1 MEEKA
6 MKQERKVYGE
16 HGFKHELSPPFHQGQ
31 IARLVLG
38 KEIEIETELHEFH
51 EDVAKELDFRDF
63 SEYIAFC
70 MKELARYWL
79 EVDPKRF
86 GELMAEAKS
95 RQHLLHNI
103 SLDD

>member
-6 MKQERKVYGE
+6 MKQDRKVYGE
-16 HGFKHELSPPFHQGQ
+16 HGFKHELAAPAYKGQ
-31 IARLVLG
+31 IAKLVLD
-38 KEIEIETELHEFH
+38 KEIELETELHEFH
-51 EDVAKELDFRDF
+51 EDIAKELGYEDF
-63 SEYIAFC
+63 SDYIAVC